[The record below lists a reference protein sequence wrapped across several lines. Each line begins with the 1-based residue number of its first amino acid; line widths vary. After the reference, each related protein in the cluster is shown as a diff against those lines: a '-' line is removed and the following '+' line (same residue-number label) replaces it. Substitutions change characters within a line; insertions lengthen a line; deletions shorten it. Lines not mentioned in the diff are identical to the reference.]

1 MSAFKNIL
9 SAFFPNTCIACGEII
24 NEDEHLCE
32 YCFEMLE
39 RVDLIKNCTRCG
51 LPKKHCDCKK
61 HVFYYNGCIAPFY
74 NDTSAKDAMYKYKF
88 AKRQKNA
95 EFFAQ
100 HLALA
105 VKTVYYDINFD
116 AVTYV
121 PLNYRKFLKRG
132 FNQSEVLARQISEIL
147 DLNLYDNL
155 LYCKKNKVSQ
165 HDLKN
170 PKDRFKNVAGLY
182 GCKHQVTGKNI
193 LLIDD
198 IKTTGATL
206 NECAKQLI
214 LSGADK
220 VYCVTGLITYNRKDK
235 K

>member
-1 MSAFKNIL
+1 MKLFKSIL
-9 SAFFPNTCIACGEII
+9 SAFYPNTCIACGDII
-24 NEDEHLCE
+24 DEDECLCS
-32 YCFEMLE
+32 YCFEMLP

-51 LPKKHCDCKK
+51 LPKKDCDCKN

-74 NDTSAKDAMYKYKF
+74 NDAAAKVAMYKFKF
-88 AKRQKNA
+88 RKAESNA
-95 EFFAQ
+95 DFFAEQ
-100 HLALA
+100 MALA
-105 VKTVYYDINFD
+105 IKTVYNDIEFD

-121 PLNYRKFLKRG
+121 PLTVKKKLRRG
-132 FNQSEVLARQISEIL
+132 FNQSKILASKLAEIFEL
-147 DLNLYDNL
+147 PIYTDL
-155 LYCKKNKVSQ
+155 LYCKQNKISQ

-170 PKDRFKNVAGLY
+170 PKERLKNVQGLY
-182 GCKHQVTGKNI
+182 GCSNKVKGNI

-214 LSGADK
+214 ISGADK
-220 VYCVTGLITYNRKDK
+220 IYCATGLITYNRKDK

>member
-1 MSAFKNIL
+1 M
-9 SAFFPNTCIACGEII
+9 
-24 NEDEHLCE
+24 
-32 YCFEMLE
+32 
-39 RVDLIKNCTRCG
+39 
-51 LPKKHCDCKK
+51 
-61 HVFYYNGCIAPFY
+61 
-74 NDTSAKDAMYKYKF
+74 
-88 AKRQKNA
+88 
-95 EFFAQ
+95 
-100 HLALA
+100 ALA
-105 VKTVYYDINFD
+105 VKTVYADVKFD

-121 PLNYRKFLKRG
+121 PLTLRKFLKRG
-132 FNQSEVLARQISEIL
+132 FNQSEVLTRQISKFLDLKIL
-147 DLNLYDNL
+147 DKLI
-155 LYCKKNKVSQ
+155 YCKKSKISQ

-170 PKDRFKNVAGLY
+170 SKDRFRNVQGLY
-182 GCKHQVTGKNI
+182 GCKHKVKGNI

>member
-1 MSAFKNIL
+1 MQFFKSIL
-9 SAFFPNTCIACGEII
+9 SAFYPNTCIARGDII
-24 NEDEHLCE
+24 DEDESLCA
-32 YCFEMLE
+32 YCFEMLP
-39 RVDLIKNCTRCG
+39 RVDLLKNCIRCG
-51 LPKKHCDCKK
+51 LPKKDCDCKN

-74 NDTSAKDAMYKYKF
+74 NDATAKVAMYKFKF
-88 AKRQKNA
+88 RKAEKNA
-95 EFFAQ
+95 DFFVKN
-100 HLALA
+100 LALT
-105 VKTVYYDINFD
+105 VKTVYRDIKFD

-121 PLNYRKFLKRG
+121 PLTTKKNLKRG
-132 FNQSEVLARQISEIL
+132 FNQSKILASKLAEIL
-147 DLNLYDNL
+147 GLPLFDNL
-155 LYCKKNKVSQ
+155 LYCKQNKTSQ

-170 PKDRFKNVAGLY
+170 PKDRFKNVEGLY
-182 GCKHQVTGKNI
+182 GCMHKVKGNI

-220 VYCVTGLITYNRKDK
+220 IYCATGLITYNRKDK